1 MSSAQ
6 DASIKVSI
14 DKFNGDNYAT
24 WSRYMRGVLLTK
36 SVWHVVNRETTP
48 SFTDSRPK
56 DDYVKSSNIAFGLML
71 LHMDAD
77 YHHVVDNC
85 EEAWTA
91 WTRLKTLYG
100 GSQKAGRIYLKR
112 QLFSMEMSEGGN
124 VLHHC
129 NEVLNISAKLSS
141 IGAKMEDEDVAIC
154 LLRSLPKSYEN
165 VVLNLEMSNAELRLQ
180 DVVKVLTNEH
190 IKRQGEKTATVKT
203 ENAAKAFNTDRESR
217 QCTYCGKL
225 GHVINK
231 CWTKQKDENRGPRR
245 GGNGRGRGANNIQ
258 WRNDSDGYDYDYDR
272 VAFAV
277 SLECGVST
285 GKNVSGM
292 WAVDSGATHHIC
304 NDKSKFAN
312 LIERNEGELSVADGN
327 KAVIKGVGTIM
338 ERVVLPNGD
347 ERKIE
352 IKNALYVPN
361 MSKNLLSVPQIN
373 KHGKFQVVFDGTEM
387 HISRKDSN
395 QVVATADLVDGL
407 YWLLTPHRSA
417 NAATSGRTVDL
428 HAQMG
433 HAPVEVLRKM
443 VDNKMIKDAKAPSNN
458 RDKRRYNTFE
468 LLHFDICGPMEENSL
483 GDSKYLLLIVDEA
496 SGCMKGFCLRAK
508 SESEDCI
515 KTYIMKVRKQFGK
528 KVKFVRRDG
537 SREFATNSLKDFYE
551 DEGIEQQ
558 TTVSYAHQT
567 NGTAERAIRTIVTI
581 GRSMLHHAK
590 LDKCFWAEAAMTAI
604 YVKNRLPSPKI
615 EHKTPFDIVFKSKL
629 SVKHMR
635 AFGCRTYILTPKG
648 KRLKWNPKARAGLFL
663 GYEEV
668 SKAYRLYDIE
678 AGQVVISRD
687 VNFDESTFGL
697 SPPISDEDVDD
708 LDFDS
713 LDIDTDNDNDSSRQ
727 TEYKQAG
734 KRKSRPSDE
743 DEAARRP
750 RAVRHRPGL
759 EEASAPNDSS
769 PHRADADEEEKSGDQ
784 DEESTPPVFW
794 RASANA
800 VEAAVDLSEPSTFQE
815 AVNGPDQVH
824 WRKAIRAELKSM
836 RLRGVFRAAKLPNG
850 QRAIG
855 TKWVFKI
862 KRKADGSI
870 EKYKARLVA
879 KGFKQKY
886 GIDYTETFSP
896 VVKYVTLRMVI
907 ALAKYYGWP
916 LDQLDVVTAFLYGIM
931 KELVFCAVP
940 EGVDLDGD
948 FDCLELVKAIY
959 GLKQA
964 SRVWNETFDEF
975 VCSIG
980 FQVSDFD
987 PCLYIKVVD
996 GHCVLVLVYVDD
1008 VLITGSSPELI
1019 SRTKNDLKTRFEMI
1033 DSGKCVFVL
1042 GIELVDGPDGS
1053 VTMCQRRYVDDI
1065 LKRFGMDECKAV
1077 VSPVDM
1083 STRLVPS
1090 DAVTKV
1096 NAPFREAVGA
1106 LMHLMTATC
1115 PDIAYAVG
1123 YVSRFMENPQE
1134 EHWVAVKRSFRYLQ
1148 GTKTHGICFK
1158 PGDNIDFRGYSDADW
1173 AGDLADRKSTSGYT
1187 FMLMGV
1193 PVSWGSK
1200 KQSSVSLS
1208 TSEAEYIALS
1218 LAIQEGKWVHRLLC
1232 EILAATNETGP
1243 ELKIREDNQTQ

>member
-1 MSSAQ
+1 
-6 DASIKVSI
+6 
-14 DKFNGDNYAT
+14 
-24 WSRYMRGVLLTK
+24 MRV
-36 SVWHVVNRETTP
+36 
-48 SFTDSRPK
+48 
-56 DDYVKSSNIAFGLML
+56 
-71 LHMDAD
+71 
-77 YHHVVDNC
+77 
-85 EEAWTA
+85 
-91 WTRLKTLYG
+91 
-100 GSQKAGRIYLKR
+100 
-112 QLFSMEMSEGGN
+112 
-124 VLHHC
+124 
-129 NEVLNISAKLSS
+129 
-141 IGAKMEDEDVAIC
+141 
-154 LLRSLPKSYEN
+154 
-165 VVLNLEMSNAELRLQ
+165 
-180 DVVKVLTNEH
+180 
-190 IKRQGEKTATVKT
+190 
-203 ENAAKAFNTDRESR
+203 
-217 QCTYCGKL
+217 
-225 GHVINK
+225 
-231 CWTKQKDENRGPRR
+231 
-245 GGNGRGRGANNIQ
+245 
-258 WRNDSDGYDYDYDR
+258 
-272 VAFAV
+272 
-277 SLECGVST
+277 
-285 GKNVSGM
+285 
-292 WAVDSGATHHIC
+292 
-304 NDKSKFAN
+304 
-312 LIERNEGELSVADGN
+312 
-327 KAVIKGVGTIM
+327 
-338 ERVVLPNGD
+338 
-347 ERKIE
+347 
-352 IKNALYVPN
+352 
-361 MSKNLLSVPQIN
+361 
-373 KHGKFQVVFDGTEM
+373 
-387 HISRKDSN
+387 
-395 QVVATADLVDGL
+395 
-407 YWLLTPHRSA
+407 
-417 NAATSGRTVDL
+417 
-428 HAQMG
+428 
-433 HAPVEVLRKM
+433 
-443 VDNKMIKDAKAPSNN
+443 
-458 RDKRRYNTFE
+458 
-468 LLHFDICGPMEENSL
+468 
-483 GDSKYLLLIVDEA
+483 
-496 SGCMKGFCLRAK
+496 
-508 SESEDCI
+508 
-515 KTYIMKVRKQFGK
+515 
-528 KVKFVRRDG
+528 
-537 SREFATNSLKDFYE
+537 
-551 DEGIEQQ
+551 
-558 TTVSYAHQT
+558 
-567 NGTAERAIRTIVTI
+567 
-581 GRSMLHHAK
+581 
-590 LDKCFWAEAAMTAI
+590 
-604 YVKNRLPSPKI
+604 
-615 EHKTPFDIVFKSKL
+615 
-629 SVKHMR
+629 
-635 AFGCRTYILTPKG
+635 FGCRTYILTPKE
-648 KRLKWNPKARAGLFL
+648 KRLKWDPKAHAGIFL

-687 VNFDESTFGL
+687 VNIDESTFGL
-697 SPPISDEDVDD
+697 SPRISDEDVDD

-713 LDIDTDNDNDSSRQ
+713 LDMDIDNDGSHQ
-727 TEYKQAG
+727 TEYTQAG

-850 QRAIG
+850 QHAIG

-862 KRKADGSI
+862 KQKADESI

-907 ALAKYYGWP
+907 ALVKYYGWP

-931 KELVFCAVP
+931 KALVFCAVP

-980 FQVSDFD
+980 FQVSAFD

-1019 SRTKNDLKTRFEMI
+1019 SRTKNDLKTRFEMT

-1053 VTMCQRRYVDDI
+1053 MTMCQRRYVDDI
-1065 LKRFGMDECKAV
+1065 LKRFGMDECKAM
-1077 VSPVDM
+1077 VSPVGM

-1090 DAVTKV
+1090 DAATKV

-1106 LMHLMTATC
+1106 LMHLMTATR

-1134 EHWVAVKRSFRYLQ
+1134 EHWVAVKRIFRYLQ
-1148 GTKTHGICFK
+1148 GTKTHEICFK

-1173 AGDLADRKSTSGYT
+1173 ASDLADRKSTSGYT
-1187 FMLMGV
+1187 FMLMGA

-1208 TSEAEYIALS
+1208 TSEVEYIALS
-1218 LAIQEGKWVHRLLC
+1218 LAIQERKWIHRLLC
-1232 EILAATNETGP
+1232 EILAATNEMGP
-1243 ELKIREDNQTQ
+1243 ELKIRDDNQSCIKMTKNPVNHGRAKHIDINSSIARLL